1 MYIVIIGESKSVGVG
16 CRPDSS
22 MTFSVRSMT
31 NGTFYGKIRKNEQN
45 LIRVH
50 VGGPKTIQGMA
61 VCPEKRLLDAA
72 VEVRAIGGSRVAPR
86 EPDTHTVWR
95 RS

>member
-1 MYIVIIGESKSVGVG
+1 
-16 CRPDSS
+16 
-22 MTFSVRSMT
+22 MT

-45 LIRVH
+45 LIRV
-50 VGGPKTIQGMA
+50 PCRWTKNIQGMA

-86 EPDTHTVWR
+86 EPDTRTVWR